1 MNCSET
7 EQFLHAYM
15 DGELDLINSLAVE
28 QHLHECQ
35 RCMQQW
41 ENQQALRNKLSD
53 ATLYFKAP
61 TAVRER
67 LVAAV
72 RPAVRKSAPG
82 RPPSWSWLTFGLPL
96 AAALVAAAVLL
107 PSILSG
113 PRARNTVMA
122 ELTTSHVRSLMP
134 GHLADVASSDRH
146 TVKPWFA
153 GKLDFSPPVKDLAGA
168 GFPLTGGRLDYIGQ
182 RPVAALVYQRHQHL
196 INLFVWPSTDRAVAP
211 AVAGTRQGYNMV
223 RWAGQGMAFWAVSD
237 LNDKELLEFAQLFT
251 RD

>member
-15 DGELDLINSLAVE
+15 DGELDLVNSLAVE

-61 TAVRER
+61 AAVRDH
-67 LVAAV
+67 LIAAA
-72 RPAVRKSAPG
+72 RPAVRQKAAA
-82 RPPSWSWLTFGLPL
+82 RPRSWSWLAFSLPL
-96 AAALVAAAVLL
+96 AAALVTAAVLL
-107 PSILSG
+107 PNILSG
-113 PRARNTVMA
+113 PLSRNAVMA
-122 ELTTSHVRSLMP
+122 ELTASHVRSLMP

-146 TVKPWFA
+146 TVKPWFG

-168 GFPLTGGRLDYIGQ
+168 GYPLTGGRLDYIGL
-182 RPVAALVYQRHQHL
+182 RPVAALVYQRHQHV

-211 AVAGTRQGYNMV
+211 AVSGARQGYNIV
-223 RWAGQGMAFWAVSD
+223 HWVGQGMTFWAVSD

-251 RD
+251 KE